1 MRRKN
6 GDVMEKKRKP
16 YKIILIIA
24 LVISFLPLM
33 ITLVWSI
40 AAMFNGISF
49 FTSTAYGWTAFLFI
63 WTLFLYYFWPVFIAA
78 FLIRQI
84 CIILLITL
92 SVRNRKR
99 NTAVTAD
106 KVPVADAGGSIIK
119 AIPHK

>member
-1 MRRKN
+1 
-6 GDVMEKKRKP
+6 MEKKRKT

-49 FTSTAYGWTAFLFI
+49 FTSTAHGWTAFLFI

-99 NTAVTAD
+99 NTAVTD
-106 KVPVADAGGSIIK
+106 KVLVADAGGSIIK